1 VYLCRRHDVVL
12 NVVSRHMLRLQAVI
26 RNNDLDIWVK
36 LPDTL
41 DEDVQLLIPQE
52 RLGNYGNL

>member
-1 VYLCRRHDVVL
+1 VL

-41 DEDVQLLIPQE
+41 DEGVQLLIPQE